1 MKAAICIL
9 LFVFVGYVQARITYD
24 DVLDAEFELFKVE
37 HEKSYDNEYE
47 EQLRLQI
54 FKDNKKLIDRH
65 NKRYVSGETTYK
77 MGVNKFTD
85 LTQEE
90 FKRLMLTSLNTNH
103 SQEGSDYIYK
113 PSAKDSLPSSI
124 DWRSSGAVNPVKY
137 QGRCG
142 SCWAFSAVGSLESHY
157 FIHKKRRV
165 SLSEQNLVD
174 CTRGYPYNN
183 YGCSGGWP
191 IEALKYVKDNGGID
205 TESSYPYEGRNDYCH
220 YKRYN
225 IGAQI
230 SGIVQIQSGNE
241 DALASAVANKGPI
254 SVCIN
259 VDSNFQYYRSGVF
272 NDPSCSQTVNHC
284 VVAIGYG
291 TDPVEGDY
299 WLVRNSWGENWG
311 EDGYIRM
318 ARNRNNQCGIALYPV
333 YPLV

>member
-9 LFVFVGYVQARITYD
+9 LLVFVGYVQARITYD
-24 DVLDAEFELFKVE
+24 EVLDAEFELFKVE

-54 FKDNKKLIDRH
+54 FRDNKKLIDRH
-65 NKRYVSGETTYK
+65 NKRYSAGEKTYK

-85 LTQEE
+85 LTSKE

-103 SQEGSDYIYK
+103 SQEGFDYIYN
-113 PSAKDSLPSSI
+113 PSAKDSLPKSI
-124 DWRSSGAVNPVKY
+124 DWRSSGAVNPIKD

-157 FIHKKRRV
+157 FIQKGKSV

-174 CTRGYPYNN
+174 CSRGYPYNN
-183 YGCSGGWP
+183 NGCSGGLP
-191 IEALKYVKDNGGID
+191 INALNYVKDNGGID

-220 YKRYN
+220 FKRNN
-225 IGAQI
+225 IGAEV
-230 SGIVQIQSGNE
+230 SAVVKVESGNE
-241 DALASAVANKGPI
+241 EALVSAVANKGPI
-254 SVCIN
+254 SVG
-259 VDSNFQYYRSGVF
+259 VDASLFHLYEGGVF
-272 NDPSCSQTVNHC
+272 NEPLCTQQLNHG
-284 VVAIGYG
+284 VVVIGYG
-291 TDPVEGDY
+291 TDPDEGDY

-311 EDGYIRM
+311 EKGYIRM

>member
-9 LFVFVGYVQARITYD
+9 LFVLVGYIQARITYD

-37 HEKSYDNEYE
+37 HKKSYDNEYE

-54 FKDNKKLIDRH
+54 FKDNKNLIDRH
-65 NKRYVSGETTYK
+65 NKRYAAGEKTYK

-85 LTQEE
+85 LTSKE

-103 SQEGSDYIYK
+103 SQEGFDYIYN
-113 PSAKDSLPSSI
+113 PSAKDSLPRSI
-124 DWRSSGAVNPVKY
+124 DWRTSGAVNPIKD

-142 SCWAFSAVGSLESHY
+142 SCWAFSAIGSLESHY
-157 FIHKKRRV
+157 FIQKGKSV

-174 CTRGYPYNN
+174 CSRGYPYNN
-183 YGCSGGWP
+183 NGCSGGLP
-191 IEALKYVKDNGGID
+191 ISALNYVKDNGGID

-220 YKRYN
+220 FKRNN
-225 IGAQI
+225 IGAEV
-230 SGIVQIQSGNE
+230 SAVVKVESGNE
-241 DALASAVANKGPI
+241 EALASAVANKGPI
-254 SVCIN
+254 SVG
-259 VDSNFQYYRSGVF
+259 VDASLFHLYEGGVF
-272 NDPSCSQTVNHC
+272 NEPLCTQQLNHG
-284 VVAIGYG
+284 VVVIGYG
-291 TDPVEGDY
+291 TDPDEGDY

-311 EDGYIRM
+311 EKGYIRM